1 MHTSYLYYN
10 IYCIA
15 FSAFSGPHVG
25 LDSNLK
31 NTLLST
37 ATVTIVYTVHYIH
50 IYIYGRY
57 RGKKF
62 AARPAVPLNCRPES

>member
-1 MHTSYLYYN
+1 MMHTSYLYYN

-37 ATVTIVYTVHYIH
+37 ATVTIVYT
-50 IYIYGRY
+50 IYIYNMEDIGV
-57 RGKKF
+57 KSLLPDQPF
-62 AARPAVPLNCRPES
+62 L

>member
-37 ATVTIVYTVHYIH
+37 ATITIVCTQHIH
-50 IYIYGRY
+50 IIIHGRY

-62 AARPAVPLNCRPES
+62 GARPAVPLNCRPES